1 MISCTSTEFLS
12 APCWRGQV
20 FYCLLKQS
28 HRMLC
33 RLQVFSG
40 RSFLPA
46 KLYHHLNKT
55 KTELNMTVLVAR
67 TKTVLFKE
75 RHKQTQVQPWEQQAA
90 PRAHARKKSTSTDDF
105 VGDGNFPCFCV
116 ISRGSWYYTAAPL
129 EHCWNNHLITHSNET
144 ILL

>member
-1 MISCTSTEFLS
+1 MISCTSTEFLP

-28 HRMLC
+28 RRMLC
-33 RLQVFSG
+33 RLQVLSG

-75 RHKQTQVQPWEQQAA
+75 RHKQTHKFSHENSRQLPEHMQERSQHQQMILWGMVIFLA
-90 PRAHARKKSTSTDDF
+90 F
-105 VGDGNFPCFCV
+105 V
-116 ISRGSWYYTAAPL
+116 
-129 EHCWNNHLITHSNET
+129 
-144 ILL
+144 